1 MEFEIFVMD
10 RIIKIYDSSVT
21 FELKG
26 KTLEAQYVELGI
38 QERLSLS
45 CRKVDEVIKCRV
57 LDSLKYVQG
66 DFLSKCEL
74 KRIKKALIYRGVIEC
89 TEKYEKYIHILE
101 ELHNIGSNK
110 VEKYLPLS
118 DEAGWKKAMAYLK
131 WYVKRN
137 TFQKGLA
144 KKSRNK
150 EINRANA
157 ALRLKEYGV
166 EVRIKNNDLEFEE
179 TCNVTNIISDMVKQ
193 IGGVRFVEALLASFP
208 FNTDTGRL
216 EPIKQGNIVIPLES
230 DTSYPFGY
238 LLNIGFRHIA
248 GKGSDEN
255 LKKYFCQVIQL
266 AQDYCMA
273 VYPVLNCHILDDMHH
288 RGEDAT
294 AYFKRLTILDS
305 IYYIQQNN
313 KDLSI
318 EIYSYLIDKLIDGGY
333 ELLDEELTL
342 KEYKDAMKEIAQRSA
357 NKEFIRVNVEDIK
370 TIACDNRKKKFL
382 RLVSNYVNNVN
393 SNYEGPLD
401 YDKVNYS
408 DAPLILL
415 SNKEALLYPSTI
427 GVGGWYEKMMTL
439 LREKDND
446 KQSRLR
452 IDSFVGMKLE
462 EFMRQKFAKKG
473 IETKYG
479 KYVSNGLKGECDI
492 VVETDNRVF
501 LMEMKKKN
509 LTRAARQGHEYQI
522 VMDLTS
528 SLYYSQEQCFRTK
541 MALMKNGQV
550 VLSDNGNS
558 VILEYKERPIES
570 ITLTLNDYGSFQER
584 ILLMQI
590 LELFTRCS
598 FSVRDEDVDATELDE
613 GIKKMIKEGYIT
625 LAKKQ
630 KKLNEFLCNIYKMEL
645 KKTPKMEKKS
655 FNPFFDSW
663 FLNIEQLCY
672 LLKISIDLND
682 FEKNLKKI
690 KCLTYG
696 TRDFWTELPLKL
708 GFQVDCMYN

>member
-1 MEFEIFVMD
+1 M
-10 RIIKIYDSSVT
+10 
-21 FELKG
+21 
-26 KTLEAQYVELGI
+26 LEEQYAELGI
-38 QERLSLS
+38 RGECVFTKSR
-45 CRKVDEVIKCRV
+45 VDDEIIRRV
-57 LDSLKYVQG
+57 LDSLKCDQEPYV
-66 DFLSKCEL
+66 SKGEL
-74 KRIKKALIYRGVIEC
+74 ERIKDALIYKSVLENTGRFAE
-89 TEKYEKYIHILE
+89 YIQALE
-101 ELHNIGSNK
+101 VLNIINGNNIK
-110 VEKYLPLS
+110 NYLPLS
-118 DEAGWKKAMAYLK
+118 NEAGWKEAMGYLK
-131 WYVKRN
+131 EYIKRN
-137 TFQKGLA
+137 PTQKESFKFFR
-144 KKSRNK
+144 KKSMDRVK
-150 EINRANA
+150 A
-157 ALRLKEYGV
+157 ALRLQKQGV
-166 EVRIKNNDLEFEE
+166 KVRIEDNDLAFDNSY
-179 TCNVTNIISDMVKQ
+179 NVTNNISDMVCR
-193 IGGVRFVEALLASFP
+193 IGGIRFVEALIASFP

-230 DTSYPFGY
+230 DSSYPFGY

-248 GKGSDEN
+248 SKGSDEN

-333 ELLDEELTL
+333 KLLDEELTL

-439 LREKDND
+439 LREKYNR
-446 KQSRLR
+446 QSRSE

-462 EFMRQKFAKKG
+462 EFMRKKFAEKG
-473 IETKYG
+473 IKTKYG
-479 KYVSNGLKGECDI
+479 KYVSDGLTGECDI

-522 VMDLTS
+522 VMDLAN

-630 KKLNEFLCNIYKMEL
+630 KKLNEFLCDIYKMEL
-645 KKTPKMEKKS
+645 AKAPKMAKKS
-655 FNPFFDSW
+655 FKPFFDSW

-672 LLKISIDLND
+672 LLKISTDLND

-690 KCLTYG
+690 KCSIYG